1 MADDM
6 LLRIVNKGLT
16 LEEVKALA
24 EALKVNQSL
33 QKLYLGKSV
42 G

>member
-6 LLRIVNKGLT
+6 LLRIDNKGLT

-33 QKLYLGKSV
+33 QVLYLGKSV

>member
-6 LLRIVNKGLT
+6 LLPIDNQELT

-33 QKLYLGKSV
+33 QELNLRKSLG
-42 G
+42 

>member
-6 LLRIVNKGLT
+6 LLRIANKGLT

-24 EALKVNQSL
+24 EALKVNKSL
-33 QKLYLGKSV
+33 QVLSLRKSLG
-42 G
+42 

>member
-6 LLRIVNKGLT
+6 LLRIDNQGLT
-16 LEEVKALA
+16 LDEVKALA

-33 QKLYLGKSV
+33 QQLDLRKSV